1 MDRKAL
7 GRERAPHDRLPGM
20 RLTRIELDGVGPFEN
35 AVFEFPPPD
44 PQQTGELVLFEGGN
58 GSGKTTLLVA
68 VVLVLGDAERAS
80 KWPFFWPKR
89 FRSPGPKHA
98 RITIEHAS
106 HVAEFALQTNGE
118 SDTSAATIDSA
129 PWRIDQF
136 RRAWPHVATTPWA
149 AYSFASHQDTPVVR
163 ASGPSPI
170 PSRYLR
176 TALWFGFKP
185 RSEDGPPLGQL
196 LSNFDYERSRAIA
209 YRSRGGSEAKKG
221 ELEAAAQ
228 SYEDAITRMERAL
241 SDVLDRQ
248 VKFDF
253 RLGEP
258 APRILFDGEEIPLD
272 LLGEGLR
279 STFSWLSD
287 LLIQLLL
294 TPWEDK
300 TRSPLDQDFWLLL
313 DEVDQSLHPQLQMR
327 LFPALRMLFKNA
339 RIYATTHSPFVVASA
354 GQGHVFSIAQD
365 RANRRVKGPQRAIKL
380 EPGQTLERIVSEVFK
395 SPSLF
400 IDRET
405 QQHLERHEQAI
416 HALRRGHDIDW
427 PAFLADRDWLWQ
439 RTEEVRTVAAMRE
452 VPVRARVDAKLRE
465 SAQ

>member
-1 MDRKAL
+1 
-7 GRERAPHDRLPGM
+7 M

-35 AVFEFPPPD
+35 AVFDFPPPD

-58 GSGKTTLLVA
+58 GSGKTTLLMA
-68 VVLVLGDAERAS
+68 IAMALRPDGNLLSA
-80 KWPFFWPKR
+80 PFFWSKR
-89 FRSPGPKHA
+89 RRQPAFVESLA
-98 RITIEHAS
+98 IEH
-106 HVAEFALQTNGE
+106 NGE
-118 SDTSAATIDSA
+118 TGN
-129 PWRIDQF
+129 F
-136 RRAWPHVATTPWA
+136 RRDQYGTHSPLPGLVPRLVERFQQVRVNRTGGPVPWG
-149 AYSFASHQDTPVVR
+149 AYSFASHGHTPVVQAQGPGPLKPDYLLR
-163 ASGPSPI
+163 ALRFGSGSPQE
-170 PSRYLR
+170 
-176 TALWFGFKP
+176 TQQ
-185 RSEDGPPLGQL
+185 EDLAVLGYVQLGPPLGQL
-196 LSNFDYERSRAIA
+196 LSNFDYERTRAIA

-228 SYEDAITRMERAL
+228 SYEDAIARMERAL

-258 APRILFDGEEIPLD
+258 APRILFDGEELPLD

-327 LFPALRMLFKNA
+327 LFPMLRMLFKNA

-365 RANRRVKGPQRAIKL
+365 RASRRVKGPQRAIKL

-405 QQHLERHEQAI
+405 QQHLDRHEQAI
-416 HALRRGHDIDW
+416 RALRRSQDIDW

-452 VPVRARVDAKLRE
+452 VPVRDRIAAKLRE